1 MHQPASPI
9 RTPFSLFHFPNP
21 IAILNRDFQAL
32 TRRVTAHH
40 ILLPKSTEVAL
51 ALKQKLRNTVS
62 PSPESGVSP
71 TYVVDAFSAAAEKY
85 SQDEETAVKG
95 GLLGT
100 LVPQGYCRAKEL
112 DKACFECPLGV
123 ISGPIES
130 EYGFHLLLVT
140 ERTNCQNLDGEY
152 TKIARDR
159 DGVGVVYL
167 KFAENQEFGASGDLW
182 KFTLQQVGFWM
193 AITFAG
199 GIVAEIA
206 AKAANVVEELPWEW

>member
-1 MHQPASPI
+1 MHPPPPST
-9 RTPFSLFHFPNP
+9 RTPLSLFSFPNP
-21 IAILNRDFQAL
+21 IAIVNRDFQAL

-40 ILLPKSTEVAL
+40 ILLPKSNEVAL

-62 PSPESGVSP
+62 PSPESGASP
-71 TYVVDAFSAAAEKY
+71 SYIVDAFSSAAEKY
-85 SQDEETAVKG
+85 SRDEETAVKG

-130 EYGFHLLLVT
+130 EYGYHLLLVT
-140 ERTNCQNLDGEY
+140 ERTNCPKLDGEY
-152 TKIARDR
+152 TKIARDS
-159 DGVGVVYL
+159 DGVGMVYL
-167 KFAENQEFGASGDLW
+167 KHAENQEYGTSGDIW
-182 KFTLQQVGFWM
+182 KLALQQVGFWM
-193 AITFAG
+193 AVSIAD

-206 AKAANVVEELPWEW
+206 AKAVNVVDELPWE